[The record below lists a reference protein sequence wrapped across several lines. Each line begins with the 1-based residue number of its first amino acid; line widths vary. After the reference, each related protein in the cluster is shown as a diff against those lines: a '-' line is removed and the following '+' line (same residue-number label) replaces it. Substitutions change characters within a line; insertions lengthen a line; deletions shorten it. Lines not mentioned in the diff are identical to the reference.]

1 VLARAVGERKV
12 LDLRALEPAQLVEPY
27 LFVEQVPEGA
37 VVLDCRSP
45 HQYRAWHY
53 PGAELVAPHEVA
65 PRMKALSKE
74 RTYVLYCDYGTQ
86 TAHLAELMQR
96 VGYEAYSFRGG
107 APRLRDWT
115 ARSRARAG
123 ATS

>member
-1 VLARAVGERKV
+1 VAGRKI
-12 LDLRALEPAQLVEPY
+12 LDLRGLDAAALVEPY
-27 LFVEQVPEGA
+27 LFIERVPEGA
-37 VVLDCRSP
+37 VVLDCRSA

-53 PGAELVAPHEVA
+53 PGAELVAPQEVA

-74 RTYVLYCDYGTQ
+74 RTYVLYCEYGVQ

-115 ARSRARAG
+115 AGARARAG
-123 ATS
+123 ASS